1 MFVIEAA
8 FLDSGPGVYRQAILQ
23 LPTKLN
29 GAVRRATILTGDRQA
44 TFIHC
49 NFSHNNALSTDQG
62 INNSVFVLQI
72 SILMCSC
79 GQFLLR

>member
-29 GAVRRATILTGDRQA
+29 GAVRPATILTGDRQA

-49 NFSHNNALSTDQG
+49 NLVTIMH
-62 INNSVFVLQI
+62 
-72 SILMCSC
+72 
-79 GQFLLR
+79 